1 MKQLLN
7 TLYITTPESY
17 LSLDG
22 ENVVINK
29 ADEVVARVPLH
40 NLNSIVC
47 FCYSGATPALM
58 GACAERGIGLCF
70 LTPHGKFLARIE
82 GKVQGNVLLRT
93 TQYAWALNT
102 NNYLAIS
109 KMFLTGKIYNA
120 MKSLERTKRD
130 HPMRVDIDLLDASV
144 KQMKDSI
151 VLISK
156 AESRD
161 QLMGLEGE
169 AAQAYFRAFPQL
181 ILKNEEYFIFKGRNR
196 RPPLDPVNAM
206 LSFAYT
212 LLGNEIA
219 GALET
224 VGLDPS
230 VGFLHT
236 LRPGRYSL
244 ALDIL
249 EELRAPFADRFVL
262 NMINLGQVTYRDF
275 ERKENGAFYLNDNAR
290 KNFLAAWQKKKQ
302 EIITHPYLKEKIA
315 WGIVPYAQAMLLA
328 RYVRGDLDAYPP
340 FLWR

>member
-1 MKQLLN
+1 
-7 TLYITTPESY
+7 
-17 LSLDG
+17 
-22 ENVVINK
+22 
-29 ADEVVARVPLH
+29 
-40 NLNSIVC
+40 
-47 FCYSGATPALM
+47 
-58 GACAERGIGLCF
+58 
-70 LTPHGKFLARIE
+70 
-82 GKVQGNVLLRT
+82 
-93 TQYAWALNT
+93 
-102 NNYLAIS
+102 
-109 KMFLTGKIYNA
+109 